1 MIQWFL
7 GRPVTSL
14 APSAPFPTLH
24 TYTHGFLQPEE
35 SQERFLAYLGPKH
48 RMPPFNR
55 PIFKQTPQ
63 LDDFGQGEAAGHMS
77 VKDIFGVFAARLEG
91 LAVGGGEV
99 LELEVGEEGV
109 FLYFLIPLL
118 GVDFRLCGFV
128 RSFVR
133 LGYVGSICGGDF
145 VFV

>member
-7 GRPVTSL
+7 GRPVTFL

-24 TYTHGFLQPEE
+24 TYTHGFLQPQE

-63 LDDFGQGEAAGHMS
+63 LDDFEQGEAAGHMS

-99 LELEVGEEGV
+99 LELGGRRGGS
-109 FLYFLIPLL
+109 LPLL
-118 GVDFRLCGFV
+118 PHPPPWCGFPVV
-128 RSFVR
+128 RFR
-133 LGYVGSICGGDF
+133 EELRQTRICW
-145 VFV
+145 